1 MLLRHHSKIAAITL
15 LTGAAIAGTASFV
28 KAQSYTD
35 FLASGDSVTYEG
47 YFLADED
54 IYGSCDEN
62 CEDLDIYL
70 YDAFTGELI
79 ESDTLAD
86 ANPIVTAPYDGDF
99 LVETVMVTC
108 YSSACETWVD
118 SDYGF

>member
-1 MLLRHHSKIAAITL
+1 MATIAVLSGVAV
-15 LTGAAIAGTASFV
+15 AGTASLV
-28 KAQSYTD
+28 KAQSRTT
-35 FLASGDSVTYEG
+35 FLSSGDSVTYEG

-54 IYGSCDEN
+54 VYASCDAD

-79 ESDTLAD
+79 ASDTLVD

-99 LVETVMVTC
+99 VVEAVMVTC
-108 YSSACETWVD
+108 YAEVCEAWTD